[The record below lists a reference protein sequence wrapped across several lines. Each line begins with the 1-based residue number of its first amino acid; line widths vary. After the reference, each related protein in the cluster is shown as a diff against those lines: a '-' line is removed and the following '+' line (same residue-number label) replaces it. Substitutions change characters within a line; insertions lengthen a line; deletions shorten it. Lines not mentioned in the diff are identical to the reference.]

1 MEIQSWLL
9 LSCHPEMASTDEI
22 LQKEAMSQIST
33 TDIVYFPLG
42 TGVEKMTAMI
52 F

>member
-1 MEIQSWLL
+1 MEIQSELL
-9 LSCHPEMASTDEI
+9 PSCHPEMASTDEI
-22 LQKEAMSQIST
+22 LQKETMSQISI

-42 TGVEKMTAMI
+42 TRVEKMTAMI